1 VEEGEIGGV
10 ETWVREIG
18 FTGVDPVT
26 VAANRINFSVVGDHA
41 EGVGERPSREG
52 IRAVALMENRQGG
65 FVGRILEVE
74 VEAFELGACEH
85 AFIDEE
91 AGAEGGN
98 IEGRGTIG
106 CAAVFDFVAGQ
117 KEGKFKGIVGKF
129 FGVGPSDEKLFD
141 AWGGGRSFF
150 SEDAGVNRDNTP
162 TEGEE
167 TAASDDFFRD
177 TADVGLGV
185 GVLGGKKEKAYPEVV
200 VLVEAV
206 AEFFDFA
213 PKELRRNL
221 G

>member
-1 VEEGEIGGV
+1 MEEGEIGGV
-10 ETWVREIG
+10 ETWVREIS
-18 FTGVDPVT
+18 FTGMDPVT
-26 VAANRINFSVVGDHA
+26 VAANRINFTIVGDHP

-52 IRAVALMENRQGG
+52 VGAVALMENGQSG
-65 FVGRILEVE
+65 FVSGILEVE
-74 VEAFELGACEH
+74 VEAFELGAREH
-85 AFIDEE
+85 AFVDEK

-141 AWGGGRSFF
+141 AWGGGSGFF
-150 SEDAGVNRDNTP
+150 SEDARVNRDNAP

-167 TAASDDFFRD
+167 AAASDDFFRD

-200 VLVEAV
+200 VLV
-206 AEFFDFA
+206 
-213 PKELRRNL
+213 
-221 G
+221 

>member
-1 VEEGEIGGV
+1 M
-10 ETWVREIG
+10 
-18 FTGVDPVT
+18 DPVT
-26 VAANRINFSVVGDHA
+26 VAANRVNFSVVGDHP
-41 EGVGERPSREG
+41 EGVGEGPSREG
-52 IRAVALMENRQGG
+52 VRAVALMENCQSG
-65 FVGRILEVE
+65 FVSGILEVE
-74 VEAFELGACEH
+74 VEAFELGAGEH
-85 AFIDEE
+85 AFVDEK

-106 CAAVFDFVAGQ
+106 RAAVFDFVAGQ

-150 SEDAGVNRDNTP
+150 SEDAGVNRDNAP

-167 TAASDDFFRD
+167 AAASDDFFRD

-185 GVLGGKKEKAYPEVV
+185 GVFGRKKEEAYPEVV

-213 PKELRRNL
+213 PKKFRRNL
-221 G
+221 GQNTGAVS

>member
-1 VEEGEIGGV
+1 MEEGEIGGV

-18 FTGVDPVT
+18 FAGMNPVT
-26 VAANRINFSVVGDHA
+26 VAANGINFSVVGDHT
-41 EGVGERPSREG
+41 EGVGEGPSREG
-52 IRAVALMENRQGG
+52 VRAVALMENCQSG
-65 FVGRILEVE
+65 FVSGILEVE
-74 VEAFELGACEH
+74 VEAFELGAREH
-85 AFIDEE
+85 AFVNEK

-98 IEGRGTIG
+98 IEGRGAIG
-106 CAAVFDFVAGQ
+106 STAVFDFVAGQ

-129 FGVGPSDEKLFD
+129 FGVGPGDEKLFD
-141 AWGGGRSFF
+141 AWGGGSSLF
-150 SEDAGVNRDNTP
+150 SENTGVNRDNAP

-167 TAASDDFFRD
+167 AAASNDFFRN

-185 GVLGGKKEKAYPEVV
+185 GVLGGKKEEAYPEVV

>member
-18 FTGVDPVT
+18 FAGMDPVT
-26 VAANRINFSVVGDHA
+26 VAANRVNFSVVGDHA
-41 EGVGERPSREG
+41 EGVGEGPGREG
-52 IRAVALMENRQGG
+52 VGAVALMENGQSG
-65 FVGRILEVE
+65 FICGILEVE
-74 VEAFELGACEH
+74 VETFELGAGEH
-85 AFIDEE
+85 AFVDEK

-98 IEGRGTIG
+98 IEGRGAIG

-129 FGVGPSDEKLFD
+129 FGVGPGDEKLFD
-141 AWGGGRSFF
+141 AWGGGSSLF
-150 SEDAGVNRDNTP
+150 SENTGVNRDNAP

-167 TAASDDFFRD
+167 AAASNDFFRN

-185 GVLGGKKEKAYPEVV
+185 GVLGGKKKEAHPEIV

-213 PKELRRNL
+213 PKKFRRNL

>member
-1 VEEGEIGGV
+1 MEEGEIGGV

-18 FTGVDPVT
+18 FTSMNPVT
-26 VAANRINFSVVGDHA
+26 VAANRINFTVVSDHA

-52 IRAVALMENRQGG
+52 VGAVALMENGQSG

-85 AFIDEE
+85 AFVDEK

-106 CAAVFDFVAGQ
+106 SAAVFDFVAGQ

-150 SEDAGVNRDNTP
+150 TEDAGVNRDNAP

-167 TAASDDFFRD
+167 AAASDDFFRN

-185 GVLGGKKEKAYPEVV
+185 GVFGGKKEETHPEIV

-213 PKELRRNL
+213 TKELRGNL